1 MKKTV
6 NMVTVDIE
14 DWYHICDIEDQIG
27 PSQWDACESRIEK
40 NTEKILT
47 ALQRRQ
53 IKATFFV
60 LGYIAERCPALV
72 TMINREGHEIA
83 SHGYGHLQVYKQSPE
98 GFALDLLKSKTLL
111 ESLTDKPVHGYR
123 APEWSIG
130 NAHHPGAANMRLH
143 ALYTLAESGFRYD
156 SSISPVRVIGSPLL
170 PLYPYVI
177 RTENGKITE
186 FPPLAMKTFMGNIPV
201 GGGWGLR
208 LMSYRDI
215 KKRIKSF
222 NQQNQPALIYIHPW
236 EVDQELPRV
245 KLSPAKRFACYGLI
259 KKTWSKFLRL
269 LDDFDFTSIETAL
282 SRNNKTALPV
292 HDAEHLQELKNP

>member
-27 PSQWDACESRIEK
+27 RSQWDACESRIEK
-40 NTEKILT
+40 STEKILT

-53 IKATFFV
+53 VKATFFV
-60 LGYIAERCPALV
+60 LGYIAERSPGLV
-72 TMINREGHEIA
+72 AKINAEGHEIA

-98 GFALDLLKSKTLL
+98 SFLLDIQKSKTLL
-111 ESLTDKPVHGYR
+111 ESITGRPVYGYR

-130 NAHHPGAANMRLH
+130 RRKPVAALNMRIA
-143 ALYTLAESGFRYD
+143 ALNILAKNGFKYD
-156 SSISPVRVIGSPLL
+156 SSISPVRVIGSPYA
-170 PLYPYVI
+170 PLTPYFI
-177 RTENGKITE
+177 RTQSDPILE

-208 LMSYRDI
+208 LMSFRDI
-215 KKRIKSF
+215 KKTITSF
-222 NQQNQPALIYIHPW
+222 NRKNQPALIYIHPW
-236 EVDQELPRV
+236 ETDEDLPRV

-259 KKTWSKFLRL
+259 QNTWSKFLRL
-269 LDDFDFTSIETAL
+269 LDEFEFTTVQESL
-282 SRNNKTALPV
+282 CRDNRSLPYYE
-292 HDAEHLQELKNP
+292 AAHL